1 MKASSIQELKQ
12 ELNETNAADL
22 RQLCLR
28 LAKFKIENKELISYL
43 LFNAHDEAGYIDAV
57 KNLID
62 EEFLE
67 LPKPNTYLTKKS
79 LRKIL
84 RITNKHIKYMG
95 SKQADATIRIHFCHQ
110 MKLSKIPFQKIAVL
124 KNLYQQQLKNIAT
137 AIAGLHEDLQY
148 DFQQELNQLK

>member
-1 MKASSIQELKQ
+1 MKAASIQELKQ

-43 LFNAHDEAGYIDAV
+43 LFNAHNEAGYIDSV

-62 EEFLE
+62 ETFLE
-67 LPKPNTYLTKKS
+67 LPKPNIYLTKKS

-84 RITNKHIKYMG
+84 RIANKHIKYMG
-95 SKQADATIRIHFCHQ
+95 SKQAEATIRIHFCKG
-110 MKLSKIPFQKIAVL
+110 MKLSKIPFQKTAIL
-124 KNLYQQQLKNIAT
+124 KNLYQQQLKNITT

-148 DFQQELNQLK
+148 DFQQELNKLY

>member
-1 MKASSIQELKQ
+1 MKAASIQELKQ

-43 LFNAHDEAGYIDAV
+43 LFNAHDEAGYIDSV

-84 RITNKHIKYMG
+84 RIANKHIKYMG
-95 SKQADATIRIHFCHQ
+95 SKQADATIRIHFCNQ
-110 MKLSKIPFQKIAVL
+110 MKLSKIPFQKTAVL

-137 AIAGLHEDLQY
+137 AIAGLHEDLRY
-148 DFQQELNQLK
+148 DFQQELNQLQ

>member
-43 LFNAHDEAGYIDAV
+43 LFNAHDEAGYIESV
-57 KNLID
+57 KSLID
-62 EEFLE
+62 EEFLA

-84 RITNKHIKYMG
+84 RIINKHIKYMG
-95 SKQADATIRIHFCHQ
+95 SKQSDATIRIHF
-110 MKLSKIPFQKIAVL
+110 
-124 KNLYQQQLKNIAT
+124 
-137 AIAGLHEDLQY
+137 
-148 DFQQELNQLK
+148 